1 MEDRRNYKLP
11 SPKHIMSI
19 ETYVGEI
26 RSALETAEEIARY
39 VGISLKIEY
48 QEGTIESDFQSEL
61 YQETNEAER
70 ALILSQMRRMELP
83 PHERQMALEIL
94 LRVADSV
101 REDSDLHKNS
111 LDRIKDLAKA
121 SFSKQ
126 VA

>member
-1 MEDRRNYKLP
+1 
-11 SPKHIMSI
+11 
-19 ETYVGEI
+19 
-26 RSALETAEEIARY
+26 
-39 VGISLKIEY
+39 
-48 QEGTIESDFQSEL
+48 
-61 YQETNEAER
+61 
-70 ALILSQMRRMELP
+70 MRRMELP

-121 SFSKQ
+121 SLSKQ

>member
-1 MEDRRNYKLP
+1 MEDRRNYKLILL
-11 SPKHIMSI
+11 KYFMSI

-70 ALILSQMRRMELP
+70 ALILS
-83 PHERQMALEIL
+83 
-94 LRVADSV
+94 
-101 REDSDLHKNS
+101 
-111 LDRIKDLAKA
+111 
-121 SFSKQ
+121 
-126 VA
+126 